1 MKKFTRTFALACLV
15 LVCATTDGVIWFLW
29 RIPVVDTTKLN
40 INLSALQWH
49 LVTSLYL
56 IIRLL
61 LTAISVWLFFHFKS
75 HYVAAN
81 REEVTKIV
89 TKG

>member
-1 MKKFTRTFALACLV
+1 MKKFARLFALTCLF
-15 LVCATTDGVIWFLW
+15 LSLATTDGVIWFLW
-29 RIPVVDTTKLN
+29 HIPVVDTTNLN

-49 LVTSLYL
+49 VIASVSL
-56 IIRLL
+56 IIRLG
-61 LTAISVWLFFHFKS
+61 LTALSLWLFLHFKG
-75 HYVAAN
+75 HYIAAN